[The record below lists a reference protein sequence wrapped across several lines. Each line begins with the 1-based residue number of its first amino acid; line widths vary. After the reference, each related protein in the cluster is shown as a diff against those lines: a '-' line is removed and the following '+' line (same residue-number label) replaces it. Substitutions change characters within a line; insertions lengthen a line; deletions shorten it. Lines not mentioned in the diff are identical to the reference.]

1 MNYRLLLPM
10 KLKNSAGPLLA
21 GLLLLNVVHG
31 FAVDPPAPFGPVPNA
46 RQIEWY
52 HREVMA
58 FFHFGINTF
67 EDNVNEG
74 DGKASPAIFN
84 PTALDCGQW
93 MKVLKDAGIPCGI
106 LVAKHADGFC
116 NWPSAYTD
124 YSVKHSPWKNGQ
136 GDVVREFTDAA
147 KAAGIK
153 AGIYLGPHD
162 RREPSYGTPAYRNYY
177 ANQLT
182 ELLRN
187 YGPIWEIWWDGAGA
201 DFLTTEFYTGWAGL
215 VRAYQPQCVIFGT
228 KNSFPFADCRWM
240 GNESGISGDPCWST
254 IDPASIRDESAHIEQ
269 LNQGEVDGT
278 AYIPAETDVSIRPSW
293 FYHAEEDHRVKTV
306 AELVKIYCESVGR
319 NSVLLLNFGP
329 DRRGLIHDTDA
340 KNAAGLRR
348 WIDGTF
354 KNNLARKAKVTSLHP
369 RGKGFEPAQLVDGRE
384 ETYYA
389 SADSQNTDTIT
400 LNLGAAKTFD
410 CLMLQE
416 VIQLGHRTTGWSVDY
431 SSDGRNW
438 TPIPEATDKQ
448 SIGYKW
454 IIRFAPVT
462 ASYVRLR
469 LTAGRA
475 SVALHTF
482 GIYKQP

>member
-1 MNYRLLLPM
+1 MKTPRLPKIIPFQNFWRLALVAAVGWSA
-10 KLKNSAGPLLA
+10 SAGE
-21 GLLLLNVVHG
+21 
-31 FAVDPPAPFGPVPNA
+31 PPAPHGPVPNA

-52 HREVMA
+52 HREVMV

-67 EDNVNEG
+67 ENNVNEG
-74 DGKASPAIFN
+74 DGKASPTIFN

-124 YSVKHSPWKNGQ
+124 YSVKNSPWKNGK
-136 GDVVREFTDAA
+136 GDVVKEFTAAA

-153 AGIYLGPHD
+153 AGIYVGPHD
-162 RREPSYGTPAYRNYY
+162 RHETTYGTPAYVDYY
-177 ANQLT
+177 ANQLS
-182 ELLRN
+182 ELMRN
-187 YGPIWEIWWDGAGA
+187 YGPVWETWWDGAGA
-201 DFLTTEFYTGWAGL
+201 DFITTDFYTRWAAI
-215 VRAYQPQCVIFGT
+215 VRTNQPQCVIFGT

-254 IDPASIRDESAHIEQ
+254 IDPASIRDESTHIEQ
-269 LNQGEVDGT
+269 LNQGEVNGM

-293 FYHAEEDHRVKTV
+293 FYHAEEDGRVKSV
-306 AELVKIYCESVGR
+306 EELVKIYCQSVGR

-329 DRRGLIHDTDA
+329 DRRGLIHETDA
-340 KNAAGLRR
+340 KNAAGLRK

-354 KNNLARKAKVTSLHP
+354 KTNLARKAKVTSLHP
-369 RGKGFEPAQLVDGRE
+369 RGAGFEPARLVDERE

-389 SADSQNTDTIT
+389 SADGHHADTIVFD
-400 LNLGAAKTFD
+400 LGAAKTFD

-416 VIQLGHRTTGWSVDY
+416 VIQLGHRTTGWSVDT
-431 SSDGRNW
+431 STDGKNW
-438 TPIPEATDKQ
+438 APIPEATDKQ

-454 IIRFAPVT
+454 IIRFTPVT
-462 ASYVRLR
+462 ASHVRLR
-469 LTAGRA
+469 ITAGQA

-482 GIYKQP
+482 GVYKQP

>member
-1 MNYRLLLPM
+1 MSWNHSCFR
-10 KLKNSAGPLLA
+10 
-21 GLLLLNVVHG
+21 VVRQVFSCLTIVG
-31 FAVDPPAPFGPVPNA
+31 MLEVPNIFAVEPPAPFGPVPNA

-74 DGKASPAIFN
+74 NGKASPTIFN

-93 MKVLKDAGIPCGI
+93 MKVLKAAGIPCGI

-124 YSVKHSPWKNGQ
+124 YSVKYSPWKNGK

-162 RREPSYGTPAYRNYY
+162 RREPTYGTPGYRIHY

-201 DFLTTEFYTGWAGL
+201 DFLTTDFYTGWAGL
-215 VRAYQPQCVIFGT
+215 VRAYQPQCIIFGT

-240 GNESGISGDPCWST
+240 GNESGVSGDPGWAT
-254 IDPASIRDESAHIEQ
+254 INPASIRDESAHIEQ
-269 LNQGEVDGT
+269 LNQGELDGT

-293 FYHAEEDHRVKTV
+293 FYHAEEDDRVKSV
-306 AELVKIYCESVGR
+306 AELVKIYCQSVGR

-329 DRRGLIHDTDA
+329 DRRGLIHETDA
-340 KNAAGLRR
+340 QNAAGLRK
-348 WIDGTF
+348 WIDNTF
-354 KNNLARKAKVTSLHP
+354 KTNLARKAKVTSLYP
-369 RGKGFEPAQLVDGRE
+369 RGAGFEPARLVDGRE

-389 SADSQNTDTIT
+389 SAEGHNTDTIT
-400 LNLGAAKTFD
+400 FDLGGAKTFD

-431 SSDGRNW
+431 SSDGQNW

-454 IIRFAPVT
+454 IIRFEPVT
-462 ASYVRLR
+462 ALQVRLR
-469 LTAGRA
+469 ITAGRA

>member
-1 MNYRLLLPM
+1 M
-10 KLKNSAGPLLA
+10 KLKNSVGPLLA
-21 GLLLLNVVHG
+21 VLLLLNVARG
-31 FAVDPPAPFGPVPNA
+31 FAVEPPAPLGPVPNA

-52 HREVMA
+52 QREVMA

-74 DGKASPAIFN
+74 NGKASPAIFN
-84 PTALDCGQW
+84 PTALDCHQW
-93 MKVLKDAGIPCGI
+93 MRVLKDAGIPCGI
-106 LVAKHADGFC
+106 LVTKHADGFC

-124 YSVKHSPWKNGQ
+124 YSVKHSPWKNGK
-136 GDVVREFTDAA
+136 GDVVREFTAAA

-177 ANQLT
+177 ASQLT

-187 YGPIWEIWWDGAGA
+187 YGSIWEIWWDGAGA
-201 DFLTTEFYTGWAGL
+201 DFLTTDFYTGWAGL

-254 IDPASIRDESAHIEQ
+254 IDPASIRDESTHIEQ
-269 LNQGEVDGT
+269 LNQGEVDGA

-293 FYHAEEDHRVKTV
+293 FYHAEEDNRVKSV
-306 AELVKIYCESVGR
+306 EELVKIYCQSVGR

-354 KNNLARKAKVTSLHP
+354 KNNLARKAKVTSLHS
-369 RGKGFEPAQLVDGRE
+369 RGKGFEPARLVDEHE

-389 SADSQNTDTIT
+389 SADGHNTDTIT
-400 LNLGAAKTFD
+400 FYLGTAKTFD

-431 SSDGRNW
+431 STDGKVW
-438 TPIPEATDKQ
+438 MPIPEATDKK

-462 ASYVRLR
+462 AAHVRLR
-469 LTAGRA
+469 ITAGRA